1 MIRNPQFGEAARSA
15 IRDLLLASCILCL
28 ASACAS
34 QPMTVTREPVT
45 LRLIAAD
52 SCASLVEDIAQA
64 YEENRPWVTVEFDAF
79 DNAEAEEILREGG
92 AHMALLSWLEPSA
105 EEDAEEEVLWS
116 QSFSRDGIAV
126 VVHPDSPLT
135 EVDLTTLQEIFR
147 GRLQER
153 DGTVL
158 EVVVR
163 EEGSGTRIAFER
175 IVMGD
180 ESPTVSAVVMP
191 SSEAVIE
198 HVAGTPGAIGYVS
211 TLRLDDRVRALPVEG
226 VYPTQEAVSAGEYP
240 LSRPLYLAA
249 ITEPVDENREFA
261 QWLLARG
268 VGLVD
273 W

>member
-1 MIRNPQFGEAARSA
+1 MSCNSRFSEAARSA
-15 IRDLLLASCILCL
+15 IRNLLFASCILL
-28 ASACAS
+28 ASACTS

-52 SCASLVEDIAQA
+52 SCASLVEEIAQA

-92 AHMALLSWLEPSA
+92 ADLALLSWLEPPA
-105 EEDAEEEVLWS
+105 EEGAEEEVLWS
-116 QSFSRDGIAV
+116 QPLSRDGIAIV
-126 VVHPDSPLT
+126 VPPNSPLT

-147 GRLQER
+147 GRLQEW

-158 EVVVR
+158 AVVIR
-163 EEGSGTRIAFER
+163 EDGSGTRIAFER
-175 IVMGD
+175 VVMGD
-180 ESPTVSAVVMP
+180 EGPTVSAVVMP

-198 HVAGTPGAIGYVS
+198 HVASTSGAIGYVS
-211 TLRLDDRVRALPVEG
+211 TLRLDDRVRALPLEG
-226 VYPTQEAVSAGEYP
+226 VRPTEKAVSAGEYP

-249 ITEPVDENREFA
+249 MTEPVGESREFA